1 MNTPPL
7 ASWACLAGTRN
18 VNDILYQKQISAALD
33 VEDIP
38 LELVWTRGMW
48 GKIINHLQE
57 DKPIG
62 PTDYPGCQ
70 SDMALAVKRWLPSIG
85 RALVIGSVS
94 PWIEA
99 ILYSQGCHDIVT
111 LDLAKLHS
119 EVEELKTVTYS
130 EWQRMGS
137 KADLIVSF
145 STVEHIGLGRYG
157 DQQDED
163 ADIKWMRYFALP
175 NLKPHSVHLLGVP
188 IGEISVSSTAHRI
201 YGPDRMK
208 RMTEGWRFVEAIFQ
222 GRVLNSIPFTAKHDA
237 CDWQKQPILVLKP
250 NGEE

>member
-1 MNTPPL
+1 L
-7 ASWACLAGTRN
+7 GTRN
-18 VNDILYQKQISAALD
+18 VSDILYQRQISAALD

-38 LELVWTRGMW
+38 LEFVWTRKMW
-48 GKIINHLQE
+48 EKIINFLQE

-70 SDMALAVKRWLPSIG
+70 HDIALAVKRWLPCIG

-99 ILYSQGCHDIVT
+99 ILYSQGCRDIVT
-111 LDLAKLHS
+111 LDLAKIHS
-119 EVEELKTVTYS
+119 QVEELKTVTYS
-130 EWQRMGS
+130 EWERVGS

-163 ADIKWMRYFALP
+163 ADVNWMRYFALL
-175 NLKPHSVHLLGVP
+175 NLKPNGVHLLGVP
-188 IGEISVSSTAHRI
+188 VGETSVSSAAHRI